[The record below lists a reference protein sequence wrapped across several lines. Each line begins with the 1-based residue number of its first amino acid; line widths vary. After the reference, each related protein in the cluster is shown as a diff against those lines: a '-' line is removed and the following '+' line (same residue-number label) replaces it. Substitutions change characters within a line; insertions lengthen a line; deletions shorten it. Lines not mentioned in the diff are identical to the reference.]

1 MGCAGCDKP
10 VLVRGNGPAIA
21 DAVRN
26 LIENAVTYAPVGDE
40 VKVTVDTEGKLSVSD
55 HGPGIPVLD
64 REHAFERFW
73 RGKSS
78 GGEGAGLGLAITREI
93 MRIHEFTV
101 ARCASTTMSVA
112 APSLPSI
119 FKSGPATWKN
129 SENLPSTKLS
139 PPRCVILFAQPAGL
153 VEWRCDSLEV
163 CALQQ
168 GDERHRTAF
177 LDVRHHAHCPKTRV
191 RLNNLGRC
199 RQQG

>member
-1 MGCAGCDKP
+1 MPPDVAEDRKGWLFRTSRGHDGAVLSKRPMSQPDAWRMIRRRAAAAGIA
-10 VLVRGNGPAIA
+10 VGLAGIVLLVRP
-21 DAVRN
+21 
-26 LIENAVTYAPVGDE
+26 
-40 VKVTVDTEGKLSVSD
+40 
-55 HGPGIPVLD
+55 
-64 REHAFERFW
+64 
-73 RGKSS
+73 

-139 PPRCVILFAQPAGL
+139 PPRCAILFAQPAGL
-153 VEWRCDSLEV
+153 VERRCDSLEV

>member
-1 MGCAGCDKP
+1 VGCAGCDKP

-129 SENLPSTKLS
+129 TRTCRRLS
-139 PPRCVILFAQPAGL
+139 FHHRAVRSSLLSQPA
-153 VEWRCDSLEV
+153 
-163 CALQQ
+163 
-168 GDERHRTAF
+168 
-177 LDVRHHAHCPKTRV
+177 
-191 RLNNLGRC
+191 
-199 RQQG
+199 

>member
-119 FKSGPATWKN
+119 SSRDRQPGKTARTCRRQ
-129 SENLPSTKLS
+129 LS
-139 PPRCVILFAQPAGL
+139 PPRSAILFAQPAGL